1 MPPDVPSL
9 SQEEIQAR
17 VEGLIA
23 EATQRTPAG
32 LTGETKIA
40 EIEGLDSFAVITL
53 FMSIEGILAV
63 QFTTDEIQSM
73 NTLGEIVTGVSAKL
87 RRSQTSDTQ

>member
-1 MPPDVPSL
+1 MPTDVTSL
-9 SQEEIQAR
+9 SRGEIQAR
-17 VEGLIA
+17 VETLIA
-23 EATQRTPAG
+23 EATQRTPVG

-53 FMSIEGILAV
+53 FMSIEGTLGV

-73 NTLGEIVTGVSAKL
+73 NTPGEIVAGVSAKL
-87 RRSQTSDTQ
+87 RISQKGNEP